1 MLNEINISAAQFRK
15 LVTLYSI
22 GSTIIVVPAAI
33 TADAHQDAWI
43 AALFGVASSIG
54 LVFLFTSLGNMFP
67 TLTLM
72 EMNEKILGKLFG
84 KIVSAVLCYLIYLSA
99 VKFFTM

>member
-1 MLNEINISAAQFRK
+1 MLILLNEINISAAQFRK

-33 TADAHQDAWI
+33 AITADAHQDAWI
-43 AALFGVASSIG
+43 ASLFGVASGIG
-54 LVFLFTSLGNMFP
+54 LVLLFTSLGKMFP

-84 KIVSAVLCYLIYLSA
+84 KIVSAVFVLSNL
-99 VKFFTM
+99 FISS